1 MSAHTLREL
10 FYNHDDRLI
19 HKWDHYFEIYEQY
32 FAKYK
37 GRPVNILEIGI
48 SHGGSLQLWKKYF
61 GDQANVYAIDV
72 NPQCKK
78 FEEEK
83 VNIFIGSQSDEAF
96 LQSVLKELPD
106 LDIVLDDGGHTML
119 QQIVSF
125 ENLYLKVKNGGLYIV
140 EDTHTSYWHEYHGGI
155 KKTGSFIEY
164 SKNLVDSIYEGHIT
178 EKGKILIN
186 EITRHINSI
195 AFYDS
200 IVVFEKKERPTPFH
214 IRKGTET
221 IESFVP
227 TEHKKQTLW
236 MKLKALFSSKAHTF
250 DINDKGKA

>member
-1 MSAHTLREL
+1 M
-10 FYNHDDRLI
+10 
-19 HKWDHYFEIYEQY
+19 
-32 FAKYK
+32 
-37 GRPVNILEIGI
+37 
-48 SHGGSLQLWKKYF
+48 
-61 GDQANVYAIDV
+61 
-72 NPQCKK
+72 
-78 FEEEK
+78 
-83 VNIFIGSQSDEAF
+83 
-96 LQSVLKELPD
+96 PD

-125 ENLYLKVKNGGLYIV
+125 ENLYMKVKNGGLYIV

-178 EKGKILIN
+178 EKRKILIN

-200 IVVFEKKERPTPFH
+200 IVVFEKKERPAPFH

-221 IESFVP
+221 IASFVP

-236 MKLKALFSSKAHTF
+236 MKLKALVSSKAHTF